1 MAIKLSTG
9 KEAFPIEFDNGDK
22 VEIFFNPNDP
32 DLAIRMRDF
41 QAKANARIEELKDM
55 DLTPEGKPNDV
66 AMIDEFE
73 KMRNILCEEMDYAFN
88 GDISSKIFKHC
99 SPFAIVNGD
108 YFLLLFIDAI
118 IPEIKKRVKK
128 SNEQAQKRMSK
139 YLNKYG
145 R

>member
-1 MAIKLSTG
+1 MAIKLNTG

-41 QAKANARIEELKDM
+41 QAKANARIEELKNM

-73 KMRNILCEEMDYAFN
+73 KMRSILCEEMDYAFN

-128 SNEQAQKRMSK
+128 SNEQAQKRMGK